1 MMVIFSE
8 GILMFYI
15 TTRPAATPSETE
27 GELGSLRHGRAEDRN
42 YMTTKVSPAV
52 GLPQCDS
59 PTNPLIVSSP
69 HRLHRLIATKKGAP
83 TDTPKVSNMS
93 LS

>member
-1 MMVIFSE
+1 
-8 GILMFYI
+8 MFYI

-59 PTNPLIVSSP
+59 PTNPLIVSSAFIVSSP